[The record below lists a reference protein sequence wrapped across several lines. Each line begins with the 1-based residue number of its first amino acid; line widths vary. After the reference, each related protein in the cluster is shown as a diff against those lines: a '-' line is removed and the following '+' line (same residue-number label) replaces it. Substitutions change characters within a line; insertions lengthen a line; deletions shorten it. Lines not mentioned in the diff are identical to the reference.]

1 MKLHHF
7 AHSSA
12 SFRVRIVLALKGIE
26 VDYIPIDMPGAE
38 QRGSAYAALNPQQL
52 VPCLELEG
60 GTVIGQSA
68 AIIEYLDR
76 LAPLPPIYP
85 DDPLDAAQ
93 AASLCQ
99 FIGSDTAPLQARI
112 VQRYLASAF
121 DLNDDQIHQWVTHW
135 IRRGLEPVEAFMAQR
150 PQQTPFA
157 LGANPGVVDIFIVPQ
172 MRNADRFDVDI
183 ADLNQLVAL
192 NETCLAHPAFQ
203 AAHPDRCAA

>member
-1 MKLHHF
+1 M
-7 AHSSA
+7 
-12 SFRVRIVLALKGIE
+12 ALR
-26 VDYIPIDMPGAE
+26 GAGRE
-38 QRGSAYAALNPQQL
+38 RARLSPSNGSATRAAAAGNGTGCASPSTKRLSSL
-52 VPCLELEG
+52 SVPRAE
-60 GTVIGQSA
+60 
-68 AIIEYLDR
+68 

-203 AAHPDRCAA
+203 AAHPDRWAA